1 MKYTFLMEA
10 TLCLA
15 AGLSLTG
22 CGSKVEADAKAESPP
37 AAQVEKEAD
46 ANLVKVDH
54 PELFPLATAGQHDS
68 APELNVTGAVNPD
81 VSRNIPVISLASGR
95 VVEIHARIGD
105 AVTKGQLLMRVQS
118 ADISQAFSDYR
129 SAVADEVLARAQL
142 ERSKLLYEK
151 GAVAQK
157 DLEVAQDADA
167 KARITVENATE
178 KIRVLGA
185 DINHPASIIDIH
197 APVSGV
203 IVEQNVTAS
212 AGVKTLDNSPN
223 LFTIADLSQV
233 WVVCDVYEN
242 DLPFVHLNEYA
253 DIHLNAYPNLILKGR
268 VGNIGP
274 SLDPNI
280 RTAKVRLEVSNPGTL
295 RFGMFVTATF
305 HGLNKEIHATVPAN
319 AILHLH
325 DRDWVYVPAEGGQF
339 RRVEVVGGKMQ
350 PGNLQEILSG
360 LNPGR
365 QVVAN
370 ALVLENTVAQ

>member
-1 MKYTFLMEA
+1 MKGSLAMEGA
-10 TLCLA
+10 LCLA
-15 AGLSLTG
+15 MVLSLTG
-22 CGSKVEADAKAESPP
+22 CGSKVQADAKAESPP
-37 AAQVEKEAD
+37 SVQVEQEAD
-46 ANLVKVDH
+46 ANLFKVDH
-54 PELFPLATAGQHDS
+54 PERFPLATAGQRDR
-68 APELNVTGAVNPD
+68 APELNVTGTVNPD

-105 AVTKGQLLMRVQS
+105 AVTKGQLLMRIQS
-118 ADISQAFSDYR
+118 ADISQAFSEYR
-129 SAVADEVLARAQL
+129 SAVADQALARAQL

-157 DLEVAQDADA
+157 DLEVAQDTDA
-167 KARITVENATE
+167 KARITVENTTE
-178 KIRVLGA
+178 RLRLLGA
-185 DINHPASIIDIH
+185 DIDHPASIVDIH
-197 APVSGV
+197 APASGV
-203 IVEQNVTAS
+203 ILEQNVTAS

-223 LFTIADLSQV
+223 LFTVADLSQV

-305 HGLNKEIHATVPAN
+305 HGLNKEIHATVPAG

-325 DRDWVYVPAEGGQF
+325 DRDWVYVPLDAGQF
-339 RRVEVVGGKMQ
+339 RRVEVVGGKML
-350 PGNLQEILSG
+350 PGNLQEVVSG
-360 LNPGR
+360 LNPGQ

-370 ALVLENTVAQ
+370 ALALENTVEQ